1 MSQGGSMQKKLF
13 LIFSFALL
21 WSIVSVLAQDNSK
34 EIARDRSFTEPQKL
48 EYQTIPLENSEDIL
62 FDNGPLVTLPGGGCS
77 NGDASILDG
86 TLGLTVYGF
95 GAQHSSGNYIA
106 DDFTNTS
113 AWNIDSLKFFTYQTA
128 ATTVTING
136 IYVQIWNGQP
146 NAGGT
151 VIWGDLTTNRLSAAR
166 FTNIYRALNTTPTDC
181 NRRIQEVVVNVGGL
195 NLAPGTYWVQW
206 GFTGTSTSGPWQ
218 PPITISG
225 QTNTGN
231 ALQNLAGTWQN
242 LVDGSYPQGAPFIVY
257 GTSGPP
263 CPVGAPS
270 NPNPSDGATGISINP
285 GNVTWTN
292 GAGTTQVEVW
302 FGPVGN
308 LTQVYTGPAITSF
321 SVAGPLMYNTTYGWK
336 VVDKNDTCGVTGPTW
351 TFTTQQDPNLWCFF
365 DNFENGTGNWTITND
380 GGTPGCV
387 WTIYTPPYPNA
398 YTIPNSS
405 GGVFAADV
413 DECGSG
419 STLLSTATVTNP
431 FDFSIYQTV
440 IIEFDQDFNALTT
453 NDACY
458 VEVSTDGTNW
468 TTVWQRVGTDL
479 RNTHETIN
487 VSSLGALQSTFYV
500 RLRSVQPG
508 WDWWWAIDNFKV
520 CATDP
525 IPVELT
531 SFVASVSGNNVN
543 LNWSTATETNNQG
556 FEIQR
561 SNGGEYQV
569 VGYVAGHGTT
579 VEPQSYS
586 FTDQNVGTGKYQYRL
601 RQIDYDGK
609 FEYSSVIEV
618 EIVGPKEFSLAQN
631 YPNPF
636 NPATSIDFTLAVD
649 SKVTLKVFDVL
660 GQEVMTLINGNYTS
674 GSHKVNF
681 DASGLNSGVYVY
693 RIDATGID
701 GRTFTATK
709 KMILNK

>member
-1 MSQGGSMQKKLF
+1 MQKKLF
-13 LIFSFALL
+13 LFSLL
-21 WSIVSVLAQDNSK
+21 ILFWSVLPVIAQDNSK
-34 EIARDRSFTEPQKL
+34 EVARDRSFSEPQKL
-48 EYQTIPLENSEDIL
+48 EYQTIPLESSDAVL

-77 NGDASILDG
+77 GGDASILDG

-106 DDFTNTS
+106 DDFTSN
-113 AWNIDSLKFFTYQTA
+113 ANWNIDSMKFFTYQTG
-128 ATTVTING
+128 ATTVTITG
-136 IYVQIWNGQP
+136 IYIQIWNGQP

-151 VIWGDLTTNRLSAAR
+151 VVWGDLTTNRLAAAR

-181 NRRIQEVVVNVGGL
+181 SRRIQEVVANVNL
-195 NLAPGTYWVQW
+195 SLPPGNYWVQW

-242 LVDGSYPQGAPFIVY
+242 LVDGTFPQGAPFIVY
-257 GTSGPP
+257 GTSGPA

-270 NPNPSDGATGISINP
+270 NPNPADGATGVSINP
-285 GNVTWTN
+285 GNASWTN

-302 FGPVGN
+302 FGPQGN
-308 LTQVYTGPAITSF
+308 LQQVYNGPAITTL
-321 SVAGPLMYNTTYGWK
+321 AIPGPLMYNTVYGWK
-336 VVDKNDTCGVTGPTW
+336 VVCKNDTCGVSGPTW
-351 TFTTQQDPNLWCFF
+351 TFTTAQDPNLWCFV
-365 DNFENGTGNWTITND
+365 DNFESGTGNWTITND
-380 GGTPGCV
+380 GGTAGCV
-387 WTIYTPPYPNA
+387 WTIYNPPYPNA
-398 YTIPNSS
+398 YTIPNAS

-419 STLLSTATVTNP
+419 STLLSTAKVTNP

-440 IIEFDQDFNALTT
+440 VIEFDQDFNALTA

-458 VEVSTDGTNW
+458 VEVSTDNTNW
-468 TTVWQRVGTDL
+468 TIVWQQVGVDL
-479 RNTHETIN
+479 RNTHEVVN
-487 VSSLGALQSTFYV
+487 VSTLGALQPTFYV

-520 CATDP
+520 CASNP

-531 SFVASVSGNNVN
+531 SFVASVTGSNVT

-586 FTDQNVGTGKYQYRL
+586 FTDQNVGAGKYQYRL

-609 FEYSSVIEV
+609 YEYSSVVEV
-618 EIVGPKEFSLAQN
+618 EVLGPKEFSLAQN

-636 NPATSIDFTLAVD
+636 NPTTAIDFNLAVD

-660 GQEVMTLINGNYTS
+660 GQEIITLINGNLS
-674 GSHKVNF
+674 AGSHKVSF
-681 DASGLNSGVYVY
+681 DASSLNSGVYLY
-693 RIDATGID
+693 RIDATGVD
-701 GRTFTATK
+701 GKTFSAVK

>member
-1 MSQGGSMQKKLF
+1 MQKKLF
-13 LIFSFALL
+13 LFSLLILL
-21 WSIVSVLAQDNSK
+21 WSIVPVFAQDNSK
-34 EIARDRSFTEPQKL
+34 EVARDRSFSEPQKL
-48 EYQTIPLENSEDIL
+48 EYQTISLESSEAVL

-77 NGDASILDG
+77 GGDASILDG

-95 GAQHSSGNYIA
+95 GAQQSSGNYIA
-106 DDFTNTS
+106 DDFTNN
-113 AWNIDSLKFFTYQTA
+113 ANWNIDSMKFFTYQTG
-128 ATTVTING
+128 ATAVTING
-136 IYVQIWNGQP
+136 IYIQIWNGQP

-151 VIWGDLTTNRLSAAR
+151 IVWGDLTTNRLAAAR
-166 FTNIYRALNTTPTDC
+166 FTNIYRALNTSPTDC
-181 NRRIQEVVVNVGGL
+181 NRRIQEVVANVNVSL
-195 NLAPGTYWVQW
+195 PPGNYWVQW

-242 LVDGSYPQGAPFIVY
+242 LVDGTFPQGAPFIVY
-257 GTSGPP
+257 GTSGPA

-270 NPNPSDGATGISINP
+270 NPNPADGATGVSINP
-285 GNVTWTN
+285 GNASWTN

-302 FGPVGN
+302 FGPQGN
-308 LTQVYTGPAITSF
+308 LQQVYNGPAITSL
-321 SVAGPLMYNTTYGWK
+321 AIPGPLNYNTVYGWK
-336 VVDKNDTCGVTGPTW
+336 VVCKNDTCGVSGPTW
-351 TFTTQQDPNLWCFF
+351 TFTTEQDPNLWCFV
-365 DNFENGTGNWTITND
+365 DNFENGTVNWTITND
-380 GGTPGCV
+380 GGSPSCV
-387 WTIYTPPYPNA
+387 WTIYNPPYPNA
-398 YTIPNSS
+398 YTIPNAS

-440 IIEFDQDFNALTT
+440 VIEFDQDFNALTA

-458 VEVSTDGTNW
+458 VEVSTDSTNW
-468 TTVWQRVGTDL
+468 TIVWQQVGTDL
-479 RNTHETIN
+479 RNTHEVVN
-487 VSSLGALQSTFYV
+487 VSTLGALQPTFYV

-520 CATDP
+520 CASNP

-531 SFVASVSGNNVN
+531 SFVASVAGNNVT

-569 VGYVAGHGTT
+569 VGYVTGHGTT

-586 FTDQNVGTGKYQYRL
+586 FTDQNVGAGIYQYRL

-609 FEYSSVIEV
+609 YEYSSVVEV
-618 EIVGPKEFSLAQN
+618 EVLGPKEFSLAQN

-636 NPATSIDFTLAVD
+636 NPTTAIDFNLAVD

-660 GQEVMTLINGNYTS
+660 GQEIITLVNGNLS
-674 GSHKVNF
+674 AGSHKVNF
-681 DASGLNSGVYVY
+681 DASSLNSGVYLY
-693 RIDATGID
+693 RIDATGVD
-701 GRTFTATK
+701 GKTFSAVK

>member
-1 MSQGGSMQKKLF
+1 MQKNLF
-13 LIFSFALL
+13 PFFLAVLLLTSFTLFS
-21 WSIVSVLAQDNSK
+21 QDNSK
-34 EIARDRSFTEPQKL
+34 EVARDRNFSEPQKL
-48 EYQTIPLENSEDIL
+48 EYQTIPLEGSEAVL
-62 FDNGPLVTLPGGGCS
+62 FDNGPLVTLPGGGCLG
-77 NGDASILDG
+77 GDASILDG
-86 TLGLTVYGF
+86 TLGLTVFGF

-113 AWNIDSLKFFTYQTA
+113 AWNIDSLKFFTYQTG
-128 ATTVTING
+128 ATSVTING

-146 NAGGT
+146 NAGGS
-151 VIWGDLTTNRLSAAR
+151 VIWGDLTTNRLFAAR
-166 FTNIYRALNTTPTDC
+166 FTNMYRALNTTPTDC
-181 NRRIQEVVVNVGGL
+181 QRRIQEVVVNVSGL
-195 NLAPGTYWVQW
+195 NLAPGTYWIQW
-206 GFTGTSTSGPWQ
+206 GFTGTAGSGPWQ
-218 PPITISG
+218 PPVTISG

-231 ALQNLAGTWQN
+231 ALQNLAGTWQA
-242 LVDGSYPQGAPFIVY
+242 LLDGTFPQGAPFIVY
-257 GTSGPP
+257 GTSGPA

-270 NPNPSDGATGISINP
+270 NPSPADGSTGVSINP
-285 GNVTWTN
+285 GNASWTN
-292 GAGTTQVEVW
+292 GTGTTQVEVW
-302 FGPVGN
+302 FGPQGN
-308 LTQVYTGPAITSF
+308 LQQVYNGPAITSIAIP
-321 SVAGPLMYNTTYGWK
+321 SPLMYNTTYGWRI
-336 VVDKNDTCGVTGPTW
+336 VCKNDTCGISGPTW
-351 TFTTQQDPNLWCFF
+351 TFTTEQDTNLWCFV
-365 DNFENGTGNWTITND
+365 DNFENGAGNWTITND

-387 WTIYTPPYPNA
+387 WTVYTPPYPNA
-398 YTIPNSS
+398 YTIPNAS

-413 DECGSG
+413 DNCGSG
-419 STLLSTATVTNP
+419 SSLLSTATVTNP

-440 IIEFDQDFNALTT
+440 VIEFDQDFNALTS

-468 TTVWQRVGTDL
+468 TTVWQQIGVDL
-479 RNTHETIN
+479 RNTHEVVN
-487 VSSLGALQSTFYV
+487 VSTQGALQSTFYV

-520 CATDP
+520 CASNI

-531 SFVASVSGNNVN
+531 SFAASVSGNNVT

-561 SNGGEYQV
+561 SNGGEYEV

-579 VEPQSYS
+579 VQPHSYS
-586 FTDQNVGTGKYQYRL
+586 FTDQNVGSGRYQYRL
-601 RQIDYDGK
+601 RQIDLDGK
-609 FEYSSVIEV
+609 YEYSSVVEV
-618 EIVGPKEFSLAQN
+618 EVLGPKEFSLAQN

-636 NPATSIDFTLAVD
+636 NPSTSIDFTLAVD
-649 SKVTLKVFDVL
+649 SRVTLKVFDVL
-660 GQEVMTLINGNYTS
+660 GQEVMTLINGNYTA

-701 GRTFTATK
+701 GKTFSASR

>member
-34 EIARDRSFTEPQKL
+34 EIARDRNFTEPQKL

-321 SVAGPLMYNTTYGWK
+321 SIAGPLMYNTTYGWK

-586 FTDQNVGTGKYQYRL
+586 FIDQNVGTGKYQYRL
-601 RQIDYDGK
+601 KQIDYDGK
-609 FEYSSVIEV
+609 FEYSSVVEV

-636 NPATSIDFTLAVD
+636 NPSTTIDFTLEVD
-649 SKVTLKVFDVL
+649 SRVTLKIFDVL

-693 RIDATGID
+693 RIDAVGID
-701 GRTFTATK
+701 GKTFSSTM

>member
-1 MSQGGSMQKKLF
+1 MQKKLF
-13 LIFSFALL
+13 SVFLAILLFSTFSF
-21 WSIVSVLAQDNSK
+21 AQDNSR

-48 EYQTIPLENSEDIL
+48 EYQTIPLEGSEAVL

-77 NGDASILDG
+77 GGDASILDG

-95 GAQHSSGNYIA
+95 GAQQASGNYIA

-113 AWNIDSLKFFTYQTA
+113 AWNIDSLKFFTYQTG

-151 VIWGDLTTNRLSAAR
+151 VVWGDLTTNRLSAAR

-181 NRRIQEVVVNVGGL
+181 QRRIQEVVVNTSGL

-206 GFTGTSTSGPWQ
+206 GFTGTGTSGPWQ

-225 QTNTGN
+225 QTTTGN
-231 ALQNLAGTWQN
+231 GLQNLAGTWGN
-242 LVDGSYPQGAPFIVY
+242 LLDGTFQQGAPFIVY
-257 GTSGPP
+257 GTSGPA

-270 NPNPSDGATGISINP
+270 NPTPANGATNVSINP
-285 GNVTWTN
+285 GNASWTN

-302 FGPVGN
+302 FGPQGN
-308 LTQVYTGPAITSF
+308 LQQVYNGPAITTF
-321 SVAGPLMYNTTYGWK
+321 AIPGPLMYNTTYGWRI
-336 VVDKNDTCGVTGPTW
+336 VCKNDTCGVTGPTW
-351 TFTTQQDPNLWCFF
+351 TFTTEQDPNLWCFV
-365 DNFENGTGNWTITND
+365 DNFESGTGNWTITND
-380 GGTPGCV
+380 GGTAGCV
-387 WTIYTPPYPNA
+387 WTIYTPPYPNT
-398 YTIPNSS
+398 YTIPNAS

-413 DECGSG
+413 DNCGSG

-431 FDFSIYQTV
+431 FNFSIYQTV
-440 IIEFDQDFNALTT
+440 IIEFDQDFNALTA

-458 VEVSTDGTNW
+458 VEVSTNGTTW
-468 TTVWQRVGTDL
+468 TIVWQQVGVDL
-479 RNTHETIN
+479 RNTHEVID

-520 CATDP
+520 CASNP

-531 SFVASVSGNNVN
+531 SFVASVMGSNVT

-586 FTDQNVGTGKYQYRL
+586 FTDQNVGSGKYQYRL

-609 FEYSSVIEV
+609 FEYSSVVEV
-618 EIVGPKEFSLAQN
+618 EVFGPKEFNLAQN

-636 NPATSIDFTLAVD
+636 NPSTTIDFTLAVD
-649 SKVTLKVFDVL
+649 SRVALKVFDVL
-660 GQEVMTLINGNYTS
+660 GQEVMTLINGNYS
-674 GSHKVNF
+674 AGSHKVNF
-681 DASGLNSGVYVY
+681 DASALNSGVYVY
-693 RIDATGID
+693 RIDATGVD
-701 GRTFTATK
+701 GKTFSATR